1 VPPFHAALVLAGF
14 AATIA
19 WLDLLAKEAVA
30 IVESI
35 GKISGISTSILGLT
49 VIAVGNSVGDF
60 VADTTAARRADA
72 RMAASAAFGSPLL
85 MLMLGTALPCLLFTA
100 LNGRP
105 IDTPISAHCRVA
117 AAFLLCALASHAVAF
132 PIPAFGGAYSVPRA
146 YSFYLFSLYAAFL
159 TISVLLEAGALPK
172 GWVCSLGGGS
182 GCLT

>member
-1 VPPFHAALVLAGF
+1 
-14 AATIA
+14 
-19 WLDLLAKEAVA
+19 
-30 IVESI
+30 
-35 GKISGISTSILGLT
+35 
-49 VIAVGNSVGDF
+49 
-60 VADTTAARRADA
+60 
-72 RMAASAAFGSPLL
+72 MAASAAFGSPLL

-159 TISVLLEAGALPK
+159 AISVLLEAGALPK